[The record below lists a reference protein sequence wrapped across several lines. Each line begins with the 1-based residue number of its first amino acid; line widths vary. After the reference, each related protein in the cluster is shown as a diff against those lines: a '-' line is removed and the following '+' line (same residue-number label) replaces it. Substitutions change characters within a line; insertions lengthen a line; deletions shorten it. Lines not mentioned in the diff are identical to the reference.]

1 MNAMSHPTTDTTTT
15 TSPALLALA
24 WALVGIPLLY
34 GVWMTLQTAAAL
46 FTG

>member
-1 MNAMSHPTTDTTTT
+1 MNAMSHTTHATNT
-15 TSPALLALA
+15 TSPIRVALS

-46 FTG
+46 FTE

>member
-1 MNAMSHPTTDTTTT
+1 MAQSTTPTRT
-15 TSPALLALA
+15 TSPVRLALS

-46 FTG
+46 FTA

>member
-1 MNAMSHPTTDTTTT
+1 MNTMTQPTTSTTT
-15 TSPALLALA
+15 TSPVMLVVA

-46 FTG
+46 FTV

>member
-1 MNAMSHPTTDTTTT
+1 MAQSTTPTDTT
-15 TSPALLALA
+15 SPVRLALS

-46 FTG
+46 FTA